1 VPEKSEFEK
10 ISSLC
15 EKFFEGNKVEEI
27 IKNLIEE
34 DSDLSNKFLS
44 IINTKSPTSL
54 KIALKSL
61 RLGAKNN
68 FEECMKME
76 FRMVSKVMNDHDFYE
91 GVRALIID
99 KDNQPNWMPA
109 KIEDVEDIFV
119 DEFFHSLADD
129 ELNFN

>member
-1 VPEKSEFEK
+1 
-10 ISSLC
+10 
-15 EKFFEGNKVEEI
+15 
-27 IKNLIEE
+27 
-34 DSDLSNKFLS
+34 
-44 IINTKSPTSL
+44 
-54 KIALKSL
+54 
-61 RLGAKNN
+61 
-68 FEECMKME
+68 
-76 FRMVSKVMNDHDFYE
+76 MNDHDFYE